1 MKRFENILLVTYGS
15 GDIRAALKRAVR
27 LAKENQARLTLVDVV
42 EKLSP
47 ETTTLP
53 KGISNA
59 ELEEMATRRQHEQA
73 ERLIAPIRD
82 QGVDINAKVLVGK
95 PFIEIIREVLRNKND
110 LVIKSAPAK
119 PKDKASLFRST
130 DMQLMRA
137 CPCPVWLIKPS
148 HRKKYARILAAVDP
162 DPSDEVKN
170 RLNELIMDLATSLA
184 EIERS
189 ELHVVHTWILYSEAV
204 LKLLIGN
211 VTKLARDTRKTHRR
225 WLKALLEKYDLE
237 KLKPHVHLLEGKA
250 KELVP
255 ALARKKDVEL
265 IILGT
270 VARSGLPELLI
281 GNTAENVLSQVDC
294 SVLAVKPEGFITPV
308 ELGD

>member
-184 EIERS
+184 KIERS

>member
-15 GDIRAALKRAVR
+15 GNIRAALKRAVR
-27 LAKENQARLTLVDVV
+27 LAKENRARLTLVDII
-42 EKLSP
+42 EKFP
-47 ETTTLP
+47 HAITTLP
-53 KGISNA
+53 KGISHT
-59 ELEEMATRRQHEQA
+59 ELEAMVTTQQHELS

-82 QGVDINAKVLVGK
+82 EGVDVNAKVLVGQ
-95 PFIEIIREVLRNKND
+95 PFIEIIREVVCSKHD

-119 PKDKASLFRST
+119 MKGKASLFRST

-162 DPSDEVKN
+162 DPIDEEKN
-170 RLNELIMDLATSLA
+170 RLNKLIMDLATSLA
-184 EIERS
+184 EMERS
-189 ELHVVHTWILYSEAV
+189 ELHVVHTWVLYSEAI

-211 VTKLARDTRKTHRR
+211 VSKLERDTRKTHRQ
-225 WLKALLEKYDLE
+225 WLRALLDKYDLE

-250 KELVP
+250 KDLVP
-255 ALARKKDVEL
+255 ELARKKDVEL

-281 GNTAENVLSQVDC
+281 GNTAENVLRQVDC
-294 SVLAVKPEGFITPV
+294 SVLTVKPEGFITPV
-308 ELGD
+308 GLED

>member
-15 GDIRAALKRAVR
+15 GDTRAALKRAVR
-27 LAKENQARLTLVDVV
+27 LARENKARLTLVDVV
-42 EKLSP
+42 EKLPRDTTILP
-47 ETTTLP
+47 E
-53 KGISNA
+53 GVSHDD
-59 ELEEMATRRQHEQA
+59 LEEMVTRQQHELS
-73 ERLIAPIRD
+73 ERLVAPVRD
-82 QGVDINAKVLVGK
+82 DVVNVSSKVLVGK
-95 PFIEIIREVLRNKND
+95 PSIEIIREVLRNKHD
-110 LVIKSAPAK
+110 LVIKSAPAEAEG
-119 PKDKASLFRST
+119 KASLFRIT

-148 HRKKYARILAAVDP
+148 HSEKYARILAAVDP
-162 DPSDEVKN
+162 DPSDEEKN

-211 VTKLARDTRKTHRR
+211 VNKLALDTRKTHRR
-225 WLKALLEKYDLE
+225 WLRALLEKYDLE
-237 KLKPHVHLLEGKA
+237 NLKPHVHLLEGKA
-250 KELVP
+250 KDLVP
-255 ALARKKDVEL
+255 ELARKKGVEL

-270 VARSGLPELLI
+270 VARSGMPEFLI

-294 SVLAVKPEGFITPV
+294 SVLTVKPEGFVTPIR
-308 ELGD
+308 LAG

>member
-15 GDIRAALKRAVR
+15 GNIRAALKRAVR
-27 LAKENQARLTLVDVV
+27 LAKENQARLTLVDIV
-42 EKLSP
+42 EKFP
-47 ETTTLP
+47 RGTTILP
-53 KGISNA
+53 TGISHT
-59 ELEEMATRRQHEQA
+59 ELEETVTRQQYELS

-82 QGVDINAKVLVGK
+82 EGVDVNAKVLVGQ
-95 PFIEIIREVLRNKND
+95 PVIEIIREVVCNKYD

-119 PKDKASLFRST
+119 MKDKASLFRST

-162 DPSDEVKN
+162 DPTDEEKN
-170 RLNELIMDLATSLA
+170 RLNNLIMDLATSLA
-184 EIERS
+184 EMERS
-189 ELHVVHTWILYSEAV
+189 ELHVVHTYVLYSEAV

-211 VTKLARDTRKTHRR
+211 VTKLERDTRKTHRR
-225 WLKALLEKYDLE
+225 WLKSLLDKYDLE
-237 KLKPHVHLLEGKA
+237 KLKSRVHLLEGKA
-250 KELVP
+250 KDLVP

-294 SVLAVKPEGFITPV
+294 SVLTVKPEGFITPV
-308 ELGD
+308 GLED

>member
-15 GDIRAALKRAVR
+15 GDRRAAFKRAVR
-27 LAKENQARLTLVDVV
+27 LAKENQARLTLVDVL
-42 EKLSP
+42 EKLPP

-53 KGISNA
+53 KGISHA
-59 ELEEMATRRQHEQA
+59 ELEAKVTRQQHERSD
-73 ERLIAPIRD
+73 RLVASIRD
-82 QGVDINAKVLVGK
+82 EGVDISAKVLVGK
-95 PFIEIIREVLRNKND
+95 PFIEIIREVLRNKHD

-119 PKDKASLFRST
+119 TKGKASLFRST

-162 DPSDEVKN
+162 DPSDEEKN

-184 EIERS
+184 EIEHS

-225 WLKALLEKYDLE
+225 WLRALLEKYDLE
-237 KLKPHVHLLEGKA
+237 KLEPHVHLLEGKA
-250 KELVP
+250 QDLVP

-294 SVLAVKPEGFITPV
+294 SVLTVKPEGFVTPV
-308 ELGD
+308 RLGD